1 MQTSEQTAEKLHQQ
15 ASANYLQGK
24 FAEALAVWRQILQA
38 DPEDERAKEG
48 LRLCELLTEDG
59 AIEAEPVEAE
69 PLEAVPEAAAEE
81 PIEFEVPDLEL
92 DLPSLDAVDPAQT
105 VESEM
110 LDAPDPDRQADG
122 IELDEEP
129 ETLEIA
135 GEVPPAPAEI
145 VEGIAEVG
153 AIPDAGVEI
162 RAPESPPAAAAGSE
176 LQRRVQDLMTEAAA
190 AYASGDNDT
199 ARSVLSRVFILDET
213 HAQALH
219 LQEAIENGVPPVT
232 EHADVA
238 DLDAPEH
245 DAAPGEFDLMSDD
258 PDAEPIAPVEGPVE
272 AVAAVQAVAP
282 LGGSNEIDLETGGP
296 ELAVAA
302 ASGASADDALH
313 LDAIETAP
321 EGSIADEILDE
332 LPDFDDEAEM
342 AAAGK
347 RVRLPQPNASNS
359 KTKMIFGGVVVAIV
373 AVVAVGFWMRLQGTK
388 IRDEP
393 MPLPAI
399 QAAAEAGGNAGAAPP
414 ETQAAQA
421 DESSASVVDAGSGR
435 GAPVDVHALMA
446 EGRQAMDQGEYA
458 AALVAFHAVME
469 ADPTHLEASER
480 MEAAT
485 ENYKLQ
491 QEVEKQWLAATAL
504 FRDGE
509 HRSAMKMFYRLEPDS
524 DQDVA
529 RLERYKTNGW
539 YNMGVL
545 ALRSGHC
552 ELARSHMTEAEQ
564 ISPADADVATA
575 LALADSCEAG
585 SRRTGY
591 QRALQVIH
599 LRGLDD

>member
-48 LRLCELLTEDG
+48 LRLCELLTTDG
-59 AIEAEPVEAE
+59 AIEAEPVEA
-69 PLEAVPEAAAEE
+69 VPEAAVEA

-145 VEGIAEVG
+145 VEGIPEVG
-153 AIPDAGVEI
+153 AIPDADVEI
-162 RAPESPPAAAAGSE
+162 RAPESPPASAAGSE

-199 ARSVLSRVFILDET
+199 ARGVLGRVFILDET
-213 HAQALH
+213 HAEALH

-282 LGGSNEIDLETGGP
+282 LGGSAEIDLEPGGP
-296 ELAVAA
+296 DLAVAA
-302 ASGASADDALH
+302 ASADDALQ
-313 LDAIETAP
+313 LGAIETAP

-332 LPDFDDEAEM
+332 LPDFDDETEM

-347 RVRLPQPNASNS
+347 RGRLPQLNASKS
-359 KTKMIFGGVVVAIV
+359 KTKTIFGGVVVAIV

-393 MPLPAI
+393 MPLAAI
-399 QAAAEAGGNAGAAPP
+399 QAAAAPP

-421 DESSASVVDAGSGR
+421 DESSAGVLDAGSGR
-435 GAPVDVHALMA
+435 GAPVDVQALMA

-599 LRGLDD
+599 LRDLDD